1 MALRMEAPSR
11 FVRRTEDQ
19 SQLMSNADFKP
30 LDEVLEKAGCNRELY
45 NRMIGDMLSTEKE
58 FNCNYLP
65 DLMNLGYTPDFMQK
79 YFGHTFKKEN
89 L

>member
-58 FNCNYLP
+58 FN
-65 DLMNLGYTPDFMQK
+65 
-79 YFGHTFKKEN
+79 
-89 L
+89 

>member
-11 FVRRTEDQ
+11 FVRRTEDH

-65 DLMNLGYTPDFMQK
+65 DLTNLGYTPDFMQK